1 MHDALFGMRDR
12 KASRPRTSEQ
22 EMSSRENV
30 SEDCITQYNQLERS
44 LFKEPLNVDSL
55 IRTLFPPNEQRI
67 SVAEMFYYTTDNFS
81 VHPSQLELTGEVDAE
96 TLDECANY
104 KFRWTR
110 SPIFLFMNPYLMDT
124 LSLFTVRVNVHKARL
139 LIDPICT
146 QYSNYTVKGTPVP
159 LPEYYLDYM
168 TTKVLEMAINTS
180 VGLLRGLLS

>member
-1 MHDALFGMRDR
+1 MAVKLCLLAVFVLQLAAAAHVAGRSAIDQ
-12 KASRPRTSEQ
+12 SN
-22 EMSSRENV
+22 NV
-30 SEDCITQYNQLERS
+30 SKECIMQYYQLERS

-55 IRTLFPPNEQRI
+55 IRTLFPPNDPPV

-124 LSLFTVRVNVHKARL
+124 LSLFTVRVIVHKARL

-146 QYSNYTVKGTPVP
+146 QYSNYTVRGTQVP

-168 TTKVLEMAINTS
+168 TSKVHS
-180 VGLLRGLLS
+180 VYTFL